1 MSMQHCDVC
10 VIGGGPA
17 GYAAAMRALDFGKS
31 VILIEKDRLGGAAIY
46 NGALSSKTLWELS
59 RDVRRLRVTKRGY
72 TVFDYKL
79 DFPQIM
85 NVAHSAV
92 RERHEQ
98 LVHQVEVLS
107 EDLCGDRFRFIHGS
121 GKLLSPTEVEVT
133 TPKGVETITAEFIV
147 LATGSIPRKI
157 PSINIDEQSIV
168 TSDGVGNWQKF
179 PESMVILGAGV
190 IGCEFASI
198 FCNFGMTDVRIIDK
212 ADHIL
217 PFEDQDISEIVTEN
231 FIANGIT
238 IHRNSS
244 LELMEID
251 EHGRV
256 NYRLKFSDGRV
267 ENYNVE
273 KALISIG
280 RIPAVKNLGA
290 REIGIAMTDGGNF
303 IVDSDGRTNIPNIF
317 AVGDLTADI
326 CLVNVG
332 ELEGRHVIETIF
344 NPVNKHLSYENISTI
359 MFLMPEVSGVGMNER
374 MLMAAGIPYRVATFT
389 YQYINRAIAM
399 RSGHG
404 LYKILVSD
412 DDGMQLLG
420 MRIVGEQSSSAIQAA
435 ALLMH
440 MGKGIEELSELI
452 HPHPSIV
459 EGAQECV
466 RMLLGNSVIKPQVF
480 PNDLRCV
487 RVANGV
493 ATEINYFAKNTA
505 TNTATNTTAHLVT
518 NGTSVAA

>member
-1 MSMQHCDVC
+1 MQSCDVC

-59 RDVRRLRVTKRGY
+59 RDVRRLRVTERGY

-79 DFPQIM
+79 DFTQIIK
-85 NVAHSAV
+85 VANRAV
-92 RERHEQ
+92 QERHEQ
-98 LVHQVEVLS
+98 LAKQVNELA
-107 EDLCGDRFRFIHGS
+107 EHICCDRFRFIHGF
-121 GKLLSPTEVEVT
+121 GKLVSAHEVEVT
-133 TPKGVETITAEFIV
+133 TPKGKEILTAEYIV
-147 LATGSIPRKI
+147 LATGSIPRKL
-157 PSINIDEQSIV
+157 PNVVIDEQNIV
-168 TSDGVGNWQKF
+168 TSDGVGNWTKF

-190 IGCEFASI
+190 IGCEFASV
-198 FCNFGMTDVRIIDK
+198 FSNFGMTDVRIIDK

-217 PFEDQDISEIVTEN
+217 PFEDKDISEMITEN
-231 FIANGIT
+231 FVASGMT
-238 IHRNSS
+238 IHRNAS
-244 LELMEID
+244 LENMVVD
-251 EHGRV
+251 ESGRV
-256 NYRLKFSDGRV
+256 HYTLKYKDGRV
-267 ENYNVE
+267 ETHDVE

-280 RIPAVKNLGA
+280 RVPSVAGIGA
-290 REIGIAMTDGGNF
+290 REIGVNMTDGGNF

-332 ELEGRHVIETIF
+332 ELEGRHVIETMF

-359 MFLMPEVSGVGMNER
+359 MFLMPESSGVGANEQT
-374 MLMAAGIPYRVATFT
+374 LMAKGIPYRVATFT
-389 YQYINRAIAM
+389 YNYINRAIAM
-399 RSGHG
+399 RSLKG

-412 DDGMQLLG
+412 DDEMRLLG
-420 MRIVGEQSSSAIQAA
+420 MRIIGEQSSSAIQAA
-435 ALLMH
+435 ALLIH
-440 MGKGIEELSELI
+440 MGKGIAELAELI

-466 RMLLGNSVIKPQVF
+466 RMLLGTSIIKPQVF
-480 PNDLRCV
+480 PGDLRCV

-493 ATEINYFAKNTA
+493 ATEINHFLQHST
-505 TNTATNTTAHLVT
+505 
-518 NGTSVAA
+518 VAVPA